1 MEKYNFQFCQK
12 IVVFSNDLQ
21 SVLLCKRKGEQD
33 YDGTFTFIGGKMEDR
48 DESILAGLK
57 REKDEEVG
65 PDFKIN
71 INIKYCANLFFIKKD
86 SSRMIL
92 PHYYAIYQ
100 AGDIVLSEEYSEYN
114 WVPITEL
121 KEFEP
126 KIMSIPASVKD
137 MQLLMN
143 NQLEEDLIT
152 I

>member
-1 MEKYNFQFCQK
+1 
-12 IVVFSNDLQ
+12 
-21 SVLLCKRKGEQD
+21 
-33 YDGTFTFIGGKMEDR
+33 
-48 DESILAGLK
+48 
-57 REKDEEVG
+57 
-65 PDFKIN
+65 
-71 INIKYCANLFFIKKD
+71 
-86 SSRMIL
+86 MIL